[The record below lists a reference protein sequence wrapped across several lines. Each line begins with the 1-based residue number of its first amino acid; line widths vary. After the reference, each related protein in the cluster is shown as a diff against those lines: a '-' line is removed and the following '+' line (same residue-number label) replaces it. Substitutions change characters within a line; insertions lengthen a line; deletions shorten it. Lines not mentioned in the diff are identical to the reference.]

1 MMGIMV
7 YMMPAMMLSGFTA
20 PVQNMPTW
28 LQPVAIMNPLTHF
41 IVIGRGVF
49 LRDMPF
55 WLVAERIWPMAA
67 TAVVTLSAA
76 TWLFQRRAQ

>member
-28 LQPVAIMNPLTHF
+28 LQPVALMNPLTHF
-41 IVIGRGVF
+41 IVIVRGVF

-55 WLVAERIWPMAA
+55 WLVAERIWPMAV

-76 TWLFQRRAQ
+76 AWLFQRRAQ